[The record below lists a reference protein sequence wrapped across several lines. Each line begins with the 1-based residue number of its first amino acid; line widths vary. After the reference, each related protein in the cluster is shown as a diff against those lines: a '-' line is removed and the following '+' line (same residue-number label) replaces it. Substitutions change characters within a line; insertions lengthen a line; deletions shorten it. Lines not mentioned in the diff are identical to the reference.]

1 MCWNSPSF
9 RPREGGIL
17 LPRMIDRGSV
27 AYCSWR
33 CTQRAYAIPHVHR
46 RAADLSYR
54 QMTDPPL
61 DSQLVSSPTQQ
72 RALGLFAIAA
82 AASIVLLSLPV
93 VSGLFLGT
101 LLAFSLQH
109 AHRQLSVRFK
119 PSLAAL
125 VLALS
130 SGLAT
135 VGGLLLLAYFVV
147 GRGIRVASRVASSFE
162 PEGTWRQA
170 LTRLTDASRH
180 SIVGPIDVVERV
192 RSMAGQAA
200 TRLTGAVATV
210 AGATVTV
217 LLALFFTTMT
227 TFFVLRNWTELI
239 SRAERMLPLHPL
251 HTRVVLA
258 EFQKVGKE
266 VFVGTMLT
274 GVVQGL
280 LAGIG
285 YVLGHTP
292 EPVLLA
298 VLTAICSLIPAVG
311 TLIVWVP
318 VGVGLLATGHTAAGI
333 FELGWGALIVVGASD
348 YVIRPRLVRGDG
360 QVPALITFI
369 ALFGGVEVFGLLGL
383 IVGPVI
389 ATVAFA
395 VLRTYDREV
404 CAPLANP
411 LARPLDELLPH
422 LGDEYE
428 SGE

>member
-1 MCWNSPSF
+1 M
-9 RPREGGIL
+9 
-17 LPRMIDRGSV
+17 
-27 AYCSWR
+27 
-33 CTQRAYAIPHVHR
+33 
-46 RAADLSYR
+46 
-54 QMTDPPL
+54 MTDPDL
-61 DSQLVSSPTQQ
+61 DSRLTSSPTQQ

-109 AHRQLSVRFK
+109 AQQRLSGRLK

-147 GRGIRVASRVASSFE
+147 GRGMRVASQVASSFE
-162 PEGTWRQA
+162 PEGTWRKT
-170 LTRLTDASRH
+170 LTRLKDASSH
-180 SIVGPIDVVERV
+180 SIFGPIDLAERV
-192 RSMAGQAA
+192 RSMANEAA
-200 TRLTGAVATV
+200 TRLTEAVATV
-210 AGATVTV
+210 AGATVGV

-227 TFFVLRNWTELI
+227 TFFVLRNWTDLI
-239 SRAERMLPLHPL
+239 GRAERMLPLHPM

-285 YVLGHTP
+285 YALGRTP

-298 VLTAICSLIPAVG
+298 AVTAICSLIPAVG

-318 VGVGLLATGHTAAGI
+318 VGVGLVVTGHTAAGS
-333 FELGWGALIVVGASD
+333 FELIWGALIVVGASD
-348 YVIRPRLVRGDG
+348 YIIRPRLVRGDG
-360 QVPALITFI
+360 KSPALITFV
-369 ALFGGVEVFGLLGL
+369 ALFGGIKVFGLLGL

-389 ATVAFA
+389 ATVAIA

-404 CAPLANP
+404 CAPLANDEAISAP
-411 LARPLDELLPH
+411 SRPSFASVPSQPACPSASRASAPPASQSSSTTRKEV
-422 LGDEYE
+422 
-428 SGE
+428 